1 VQVTVNGQAVADF
14 EVAGWQE
21 FVTPS
26 FTMAKGQN
34 DIVFRVAEGC
44 EVPAEVEAGSKDR
57 RCLSVLFQDV
67 RLISVV
73 EGAR

>member
-1 VQVTVNGQAVADF
+1 MQATVNGQAVADF
-14 EVAGWQE
+14 EVAGSQE

-26 FTMAKGQN
+26 FILAKGQN
-34 DIVFRVAEGC
+34 DIVFQVAEGC

-57 RCLSVLFQDV
+57 RCLSVLFQNV
-67 RLISVV
+67 RLTPVV